1 MSKIYNKEYG
11 LPSQYLLNKTKRP
24 AKTEGKYLYYYVG
37 ANITDFPCGS
47 KLRRYKNVYAV
58 EVEVSSEEWDCL
70 HELDRE
76 EYNSNHKEDRHKDAY
91 KQLKKLSIEQDLI
104 EEVGVNTLL
113 EVEREIFKLHGQGYT
128 QQEIAEKLNVTQSY
142 ISKQL
147 VKIYDKIEE
156 NTADETLLPIER
168 KVEKFWDEFIAKRKM
183 PDYFDIIVD
192 MFLAG
197 LPSEEYE
204 RLLKWFYSY
213 RELLRWI
220 LKNLLI
226 YENKLIDYKEE
237 EKLFSKL
244 PNEQM
249 RVYKEIFEDGDAPDC
264 CKMTYL
270 ILATEVE
277 RRKEISKEPP
287 KGSAFMEL
295 HKEIEKIAK
304 LKNLTAEEYL
314 EEYFIPEF
322 IEEKSKRY
330 ASYRAYFEK
339 EYPNVLVV
347 NEDDPRS
354 IEEQIIEM
362 FGNGDRP
369 VVQKKK

>member
-37 ANITDFPCGS
+37 ANIKDFPRGT
-47 KLRRYKNVYAV
+47 KLRRYKNAYAC
-58 EVEVSSEEWDCL
+58 EVEVLSEEWDCL

-76 EYNSNHKEDRHKDAY
+76 EYNSDHKEDRHKDAY
-91 KQLKKLSIEQDLI
+91 KQLEKLSVEQDLG
-104 EEVGVNTLL
+104 EEVEVNTLL
-113 EVEREIFKLHGQGYT
+113 GIEREIFKLHGQGYT

-147 VKIYDKIEE
+147 VKIYKKIDEKE
-156 NTADETLLPIER
+156 ADETLSAEER
-168 KVEKFWDEFIAKRKM
+168 KVEKFWDEFISKGKM

-220 LKNLLI
+220 LKYHLI
-226 YENKLIDYKEE
+226 YESKLIDYDEE
-237 EKLFSKL
+237 AKLLSQL
-244 PNEQM
+244 PIKQRKIYQE
-249 RVYKEIFEDGDAPDC
+249 VFEDGDAPDC

-277 RRKEISKEPP
+277 RRKEIYKEEP

-295 HKEIEKIAK
+295 YGEIEKIAK

-330 ASYRAYFEK
+330 ASHRAYFEK

-347 NEDDPRS
+347 DEDDLRS
-354 IEEQIIEM
+354 IEEQLIEK
-362 FGNGDRP
+362 FGNGDKP
-369 VVQKKK
+369 IVQKKK